1 MWEGRKE
8 GKPMLEIQGQNV
20 FASGLDTW
28 LIATGQ
34 VPAPEGDDGVLR
46 SMAVVLLGEEWLD
59 PETVQRL
66 LPIGPWASRD
76 EALMDGPARARLR
89 DMTLAEKS
97 DLRRALF
104 GARKYLARF
113 EGHEIE
119 EKDPREWLFKAAL
132 ENLIHVLEAKKMDVD
147 VAEDRSVSFAERSE
161 AVSLGQEPE
170 TGFRAVVE
178 TFHPRRWGPVL
189 RFVVDARSAAIR
201 PPRWS
206 DPRCTMDPSL
216 GGGVISCIP
225 QSGCEQ
231 TCPLHSGPVCQ
242 KFQVG
247 IGHLGDVD
255 LTKDLGRYDF

>member
-8 GKPMLEIQGQNV
+8 GKPMLQLQGQNV
-20 FASGLDTW
+20 FEGGLDTW
-28 LIATGQ
+28 LIAQGQ
-34 VPAPEGDDGVLR
+34 VPAPEGNDGLLR

-66 LPIGPWASRD
+66 LSIGPWASRD

-97 DLRRALF
+97 ELRRALF
-104 GARKYLARF
+104 GARKYLARH
-113 EGHEIE
+113 EGCEIE
-119 EKDPREWLFKAAL
+119 EQDPREWLFKAAL
-132 ENLIHVLEAKKMDVD
+132 ENLIHVLETRKMEVD

-170 TGFRAVVE
+170 TGFRVVVE
-178 TFHPRRWGPVL
+178 TVHPRRWGPVL
-189 RFVVDARSAAIR
+189 RFVVDARSAAFR
-201 PPRWS
+201 QS
-206 DPRCTMDPSL
+206 DARCTMDPSL
-216 GGGVISCIP
+216 GGGAISCIP

-247 IGHLGDVD
+247 VGHLGDVD
-255 LTKDLGRYDF
+255 LTKGLGRYDF